1 MDNFLKMSK
10 KKESDNRIIFITGGA
25 RSGKSTYAQQM
36 AMEMGHDVLFIATA
50 EPLDDEM
57 RERIQNHRLSRPEH
71 WQTLELPRNLA
82 QELKNIPVIPPIAL
96 IDCITLLVSNLIQQD
111 KPVNKLEKIAIAE
124 ISELIEFISATGS
137 VFIIVS
143 NEVGLGVVP
152 DNKMARDYR
161 DILGKVNQ
169 LIARSADEVY
179 FMISGIPQRI
189 K

>member
-1 MDNFLKMSK
+1 MPM
-10 KKESDNRIIFITGGA
+10 KKEFDNKIIFITGGA

-36 AMEMGHDVLFIATA
+36 ASEMSNDVLFIATA

-57 RERIQNHRLSRPEH
+57 LDRIQNHRLSRPEH
-71 WQTLELPRNLA
+71 WKTVELPRDLA
-82 QELKNIPVIPPIAL
+82 EGLKNIPAIPDMAI

-111 KPVNKLEKIAIAE
+111 KPANELEKIALSE
-124 ISELIEFISATGS
+124 ISGLIEFISSTNS
-137 VFIIVS
+137 IFIIVS
-143 NEVGLGVVP
+143 NEVGLGLVP

-169 LIARSADEVY
+169 IIAQNANEVY

>member
-1 MDNFLKMSK
+1 MHM
-10 KKESDNRIIFITGGA
+10 KKEPDNKIIFITGGA

-36 AMEMGHDVLFIATA
+36 ASEMSNNVLFIATA

-57 RERIQNHRLSRPEH
+57 RDRIQNHRLSRPEH
-71 WQTLELPRNLA
+71 WQTVELPRNLA
-82 QELKNIPVIPPIAL
+82 EGLKSIPVIPRIAI

-111 KPVNKLEKIAIAE
+111 KPANELEKIAVSE
-124 ISELIEFISATGS
+124 ISGLIESINTTSS

-143 NEVGLGVVP
+143 NEVGLGLVP
-152 DNKMARDYR
+152 DNRMARNYR

-169 LIARSADEVY
+169 LIAQSADEVY

>member
-10 KKESDNRIIFITGGA
+10 KKDPDSRIIFITGGA

-36 AMEMGHDVLFIATA
+36 ASELGSDVLFIATA

-57 RERIQNHRLSRPEH
+57 RDRIQNHRLSRPQH
-71 WQTLELPRNLA
+71 WKTVELPRNLA
-82 QELKNIPVIPPIAL
+82 QGLKNIPVIPQTAI
-96 IDCITLLVSNLIQQD
+96 IDCITLLVSNLMQQD
-111 KPVNKLEKIAIAE
+111 KPASEPETIAVSE
-124 ISELIEFISATGS
+124 ISGLIEFINTTSS

-143 NEVGLGVVP
+143 NEVGLGLVP

-169 LIARSADEVY
+169 LIAQNADEVY